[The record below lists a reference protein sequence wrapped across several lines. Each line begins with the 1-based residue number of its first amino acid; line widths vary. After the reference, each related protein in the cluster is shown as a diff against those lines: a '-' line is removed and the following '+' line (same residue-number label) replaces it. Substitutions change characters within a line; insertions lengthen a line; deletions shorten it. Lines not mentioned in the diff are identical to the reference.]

1 MEECSMTINGKN
13 FYGMCISAANAL
25 DQNKTAINNLN
36 VFPVPDGDTGI
47 NMSLTMN
54 GIKDLKESSQ
64 ENLSDT
70 AKGISNLIL
79 RAARGNSGAILS
91 LFFRGMAKTLEGLTV
106 ADSKDIAAAFAAGTE
121 EAYKAVV
128 SPTEGTIL
136 TVMRICAEKAVEV
149 TKTRFQGDVAGLFLY
164 MVQVADETLQ
174 KTPEMLPILKQAHVV
189 DAGGSGF
196 LTVLT
201 GMLAFLNNDPIPA
214 TLLQDKDPE
223 GVSDSADFAS
233 FDTENITFGYCTEFI
248 LDKAE
253 DFRKEDA
260 LSALKK
266 EFMGMGDSLVYIEDE
281 EIVKVHVHTDHPG
294 AVLEKAGQYG
304 AFSKIKIENMRLQHS
319 DLATGNA
326 EAVATA
332 PAAPAAPKVA
342 APEKKYGF
350 VSVCMGDG
358 IKETFEN
365 LGVDKIV
372 FGGQTMNPSTQ
383 DIVNAALQVP
393 AEIVFILPNNKNIFM
408 VSEQAAEIVT
418 EKQLIVLHS
427 KSIPQGVATLLAF
440 DESATPEENQEG
452 MEDAMNNVKTLRLTH
467 AVRDTELEGFQIT
480 SGKVMALLEGK
491 IVAVE
496 DTDEACI
503 AKLGDIMADAEFITI
518 FYGED
523 TTEEA
528 ALQTQ
533 ATIQGFNPE
542 AEITLI
548 CGGQP
553 LYEYI
558 FSIE

>member
-1 MEECSMTINGKN
+1 MTINGKN

-91 LFFRGMAKTLEGLTV
+91 LFFRGMAKTLEGLDV
-106 ADSKDIAAAFAAGTE
+106 ADSKDIAAAFSAGTE

-201 GMLAFLNNDPIPA
+201 GMLAFLNNDPVPSMVM
-214 TLLQDKDPE
+214 QDNDGD
-223 GVSDSADFAS
+223 GVSDSADFS
-233 FDTENITFGYCTEFI
+233 TFDTENITFGYCTEFI
-248 LDKAE
+248 LEKAE
-253 DFRKEDA
+253 DYRKEDA
-260 LSALKK
+260 LAALKQYL
-266 EFMGMGDSLVYIEDE
+266 MGMGDSMVYIEDE

-294 AVLEKAGQYG
+294 AVLEESGQYG
-304 AFSKIKIENMRLQHS
+304 AFSKVKIENMRLQHS
-319 DLATGNA
+319 DLATGNT
-326 EAVATA
+326 EA
-332 PAAPAAPKVA
+332 PAPAPKAAPKVA

-365 LGVDKIV
+365 LGVDQIV

-383 DIVNAALQVP
+383 DIVNAALKVP

-408 VSEQAAEIVT
+408 VSEQAAEIIT

-427 KSIPQGVATLLAF
+427 KSVPQGIATLLAF
-440 DESATPEENQEG
+440 DESASPEENTEAMEG
-452 MEDAMNNVKTLRLTH
+452 ALDSVKTLRLTH
-467 AVRDTELEGFQIT
+467 AVRDTELEGFEIT

-496 DTDEACI
+496 DTDEDCI

-518 FYGED
+518 FYGQD
-523 TTEEA
+523 TDEEA
-528 ALQTQ
+528 AAETE
-533 ATIQGFNPE
+533 ATIQAFNPE

-548 CGGQP
+548 NGGQP